1 MANNYT
7 KNLSLLLFATLF
19 ISTSGVLGKYIEMP
33 AELIVF
39 FRALLAGIF
48 IYIFCKITNVS
59 LKISSKKD
67 AVAFVITG
75 FLLGAHWV
83 SYFYALKLSNV
94 AIGMLSMFTFP
105 VITAFLEPIF
115 NKEKLSLVHV
125 LLASL
130 ILVGLYILLPEF
142 SIENDE
148 VKGICLAVF
157 SAFLYATR
165 NLLVKRNVK
174 SYNGSTLMF
183 YQMVVVTV
191 FLIPVLFFADFSNVQ
206 SQIPLLILVALLT
219 TAIGHT
225 MLVNSFKHFSVTTA
239 SIIGSLQPIFG
250 IIIAFI
256 FVNEVPNVNTFIGGS
271 LILAT
276 VVIESLR
283 SKKQVDK

>member
-1 MANNYT
+1 MQNTHT
-7 KNLSLLLFATLF
+7 KNLSLLLLATLF
-19 ISTSGVLGKYIEMP
+19 ISTSGVLGKYIELSP
-33 AELIVF
+33 ELIIF
-39 FRALLAGIF
+39 FRALLAGVF
-48 IYIFCKITNVS
+48 IYIFCRVTKAS
-59 LKISSKKD
+59 LKVSSKKD
-67 AVAFVITG
+67 VFSFVITG

-115 NKEKLSLVHV
+115 NKQKLSFVHV

-130 ILVGLYILLPEF
+130 ILLGLYILLPEF
-142 SIENDE
+142 NIENDE

-165 NLLVKRNVK
+165 NLLVKRNVQN
-174 SYNGSTLMF
+174 YNGSTLMF
-183 YQMVVVTV
+183 YQMITVAV

-225 MLVNSFKHFSVTTA
+225 LLVNTFKYFSVTTA

-256 FVNEVPNVNTFIGGS
+256 FVNEVPNVNTFIGGG
-271 LILAT
+271 LILVT

-283 SKKQVDK
+283 SKKQ

>member
-1 MANNYT
+1 MQNTHT
-7 KNLSLLLFATLF
+7 KNLSLLLLATLF
-19 ISTSGVLGKYIEMP
+19 ISTSGVLGKYIELSP
-33 AELIVF
+33 ELIIF

-48 IYIFCKITNVS
+48 IYIFCVVTKVS

-67 AVAFVITG
+67 ALAFASTG

-105 VITAFLEPIF
+105 VITAFLEPLF
-115 NKEKLSLVHV
+115 NKQKLSLVHI
-125 LLASL
+125 LLAVL

-142 SIENDE
+142 DIKNNE

-174 SYNGSTLMF
+174 NYNGSTLMF
-183 YQMVVVTV
+183 YQMVVVAI
-191 FLIPVLFFADFSNVQ
+191 FLVPVLFFVNFSKVQ
-206 SQIPLLILVALLT
+206 SQIPLLVLVALLT

-250 IIIAFI
+250 IIIAYI
-256 FVNEVPNVNTFIGGS
+256 FVNEIPTTNTFIGGS
-271 LILAT
+271 LILIT

-283 SKKQVDK
+283 SKK

>member
-1 MANNYT
+1 MQNKHT
-7 KNLSLLLFATLF
+7 KNLSLLLLATLF
-19 ISTSGVLGKYIEMP
+19 ISTSGVLGKYIELSP
-33 AELIVF
+33 ELIIF

-48 IYIFCKITNVS
+48 IYIFCKLTKVS

-67 AVAFVITG
+67 AFAFVTTG

-105 VITAFLEPIF
+105 VITAFLEPLF
-115 NKEKLSLVHV
+115 NKQKLSLVHI
-125 LLASL
+125 LLAVL

-142 SIENDE
+142 DIKNKE

-174 SYNGSTLMF
+174 NYNGSTLMF
-183 YQMVVVTV
+183 YQMLVVAI
-191 FLIPVLFFADFSNVQ
+191 FLVPVLFFADFSNVQ
-206 SQIPLLILVALLT
+206 SQIPLLVLVALLT

-250 IIIAFI
+250 IIIAYI
-256 FVNEVPNVNTFIGGS
+256 FVNEIPTTNTFIGGS
-271 LILAT
+271 LILIT

-283 SKKQVDK
+283 SKK